1 MISALIFVLILVVR
15 VLNFRAYAFIALVAF
30 FTFPE
35 YLYVLDILS
44 LQKLISVM
52 FLVDSIRLVKFDF
65 YKVSK
70 VSAGFIAFF
79 LVSII
84 SSFLSDAYLGVEV
97 RSISIAV
104 QYVSLYFFV
113 SAIVRSN
120 VLSFQNALSVVLVAF
135 LINVPFVIFEQ
146 YRSQSLGEILAP
158 FSNIENSEWAFVA
171 REKIRFDSVRSQ
183 GLLVSP
189 LALAIL
195 SVFSV
200 VAAYAK
206 SVSVEKIKKYFGI
219 NILYIYIGLAYFTID
234 ATASRS
240 GMLALLVVLISF
252 LIISRYSLFFFLIVS
267 LVIFLTIFLFPFG
280 FLDGMLFLLDPIFG
294 RGEYSDLANSNSVRL
309 MQLSESIDAFLV
321 SPFLGHGTDSA
332 IHFMTYYTIDS
343 FWLSL
348 FVNFGVIGAI
358 FFFYLYYL
366 IFIRFNDSGKE
377 FFFPFSMMFIIFAIV
392 ISLNYLF
399 LTFCF
404 VLAILNSRKFT
415 SKIRGSLM

>member
-1 MISALIFVLILVVR
+1 MIATLIFLLILGVR
-15 VLNFRAYAFIALVAF
+15 VLNFKVYAFVSLVFF

-35 YLYVLDILS
+35 YLYVLGILS
-44 LQKLISVM
+44 LQKLIAVM
-52 FLVDSIRLVKFDF
+52 FLVDSIRLAKLDL

-70 VSAGFIAFF
+70 VSAIFIAFF
-79 LVSII
+79 LVSIF
-84 SSFLSDAYLGVEV
+84 SSLFSDAYPGVEV
-97 RSISIAV
+97 RAISIAV

-113 SAIVRSN
+113 STIVRSN

-146 YRSQSLGEILAP
+146 YRSQSLGAIIAP
-158 FSNIENSEWAFVA
+158 FSNLENTEWAFVA
-171 REKIRFDSVRSQ
+171 REKYRFDSIRSQ

-206 SVSVEKIKKYFGI
+206 SISGEEIKKYFGI
-219 NILYIYIGLAYFTID
+219 NILYIYIGLAFFTID

-252 LIISRYSLFFFLIVS
+252 LIVSRYSLYYLLAVS
-267 LVIFLTIFLFPFG
+267 LLVLLSNYLYPFG
-280 FLDGMLFLLDPIFG
+280 FLDEMIFLLDPIFG
-294 RGEYSDLANSNSVRL
+294 SGEYSDLANSNSVRL
-309 MQLSESIDAFLV
+309 MQLDESFEAFLV
-321 SPFLGHGTDSA
+321 SPFWGNGADSA
-332 IHFMTYYTIDS
+332 IHFMTFYTIDS

-348 FVNFGVIGAI
+348 FVNYGVLGAI
-358 FFFYLYYL
+358 FFFYLYYMIL
-366 IFIRFNDSGKE
+366 IRFNNSGKKL
-377 FFFPFSMMFIIFAIV
+377 FFPFSMMFFVFAIV

-404 VLAILNSRKFT
+404 VLAILNSKNFT
-415 SKIRGSLM
+415 NKMHGSLM